1 MCMKKNK
8 EYKLLVHEAI
18 ENSRKDLIDLSIAR
32 DVSRP
37 PTQASSEFL
46 TNKKQGDWA
55 EKTFIK
61 NFNEQYESFVAVKYG
76 RDNDLVAGEDGFKE
90 FYEEYQEE
98 LDEIG
103 KKPDILIFHKSIY
116 QEEWN
121 FNISDYSKEQL
132 DEIVEKSICGI
143 EIRSS
148 SFLHKNYQD
157 YSNEKENNLN
167 SIILELKNHILN
179 TYGQILKKRDK
190 KIFETISN
198 ISSENIIV
206 DFRSPSWKKT
216 EDEIKLCEILKTL
229 NENIRELKK
238 RNFLS
243 ITPKVEDLKV
253 VYNWIQRYNIPHF
266 YIQIF
271 FDEAFGISFLEILEM
286 ISDETAEKKDYF
298 IEKDT
303 KNQNKTTIKIDTN
316 ICTKVIEN
324 IVLPDHFSEA
334 REIGDRGRLLYN
346 VNFIESKAIILKD
359 ALNQLLGIN
368 KHEI

>member
-1 MCMKKNK
+1 MLNGKDNGNMCMKKNK

-76 RDNDLVAGEDGFKE
+76 RDNDLVAGDDGFKE

-98 LDEIG
+98 
-103 KKPDILIFHKSIY
+103 
-116 QEEWN
+116 
-121 FNISDYSKEQL
+121 L

-157 YSNEKENNLN
+157 YSNEKEINL
-167 SIILELKNHILN
+167 SSVILELKNHILN